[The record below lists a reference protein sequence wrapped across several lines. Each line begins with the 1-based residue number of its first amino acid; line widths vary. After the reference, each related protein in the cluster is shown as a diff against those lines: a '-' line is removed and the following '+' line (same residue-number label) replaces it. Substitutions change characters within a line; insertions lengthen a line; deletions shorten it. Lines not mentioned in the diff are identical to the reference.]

1 MHLGVQRQ
9 GLGAGTGAG
18 RIAGGVQRLHRGQQA
33 GLVAPVA
40 QDLPALA
47 QDAHPLRQRGL
58 VVQRGLPVGLGV
70 GVGIQ
75 RQRRFGRGQA
85 VGHGAG
91 RLAAG
96 FPVAGD
102 VGAVLAGR
110 LQHPAHRLGLAL
122 HPGDHGVAHAVG
134 HRQFGIVLRGIVERR
149 LPGAIRPQAQQARAA
164 PLAQRLAQEER
175 VAAGG
180 AFQPLG
186 EAARVAGAR
195 QPIDQCR
202 DAVAIQ
208 RCQAQLAGA
217 GGLLQRLL
225 PGCGLGRRPFG
236 PLHPDLTDRPGCAAG
251 LRGGRRGHRRAGHA
265 QAGADACGQLLGLGA
280 GCQAQLAHQ
289 GVAAARVLGHCG
301 AAVARGGVQAHGLAV
316 QLFLQR
322 VVGQQLLHRVQRPR
336 QVAGRFGRCGL
347 GRQQLA
353 PAAGQALAL
362 MGQPVVEG
370 LGGAGLQAIG
380 QRAPPQGQRL
390 GGPAAIGQ
398 RGKGQRVAL
407 HGRRKSQ
414 HLALAAQ
421 RIAGAGIAQAG
432 QLTAQVAAAGA
443 VVGQRPQPAGQAC
456 PVAKAAQRQ
465 QQQGLRLVRGQR
477 QELVVLQQ
485 ADRPQHAERQHAAM
499 MPARRAGDPAAGPG
513 PAVRLARRAGPT
525 APSPALPRC
534 SSGR

>member
-1 MHLGVQRQ
+1 MRSVAAWAKASSSAAQATEHLALHPQGLGAVHRAQRRVGQAGLDAGQRVVVALAVRQDLGRMHLGVQRQ
-9 GLGAGTGAG
+9 GLGAGAGAGTG
-18 RIAGGVQRLHRGQQA
+18 RIAGGVQRLHRGQQV

-58 VVQRGLPVGLGV
+58 VVQRRLPVGLGV

-96 FPVAGD
+96 FPVACD

-110 LQHPAHRLGLAL
+110 LQHPAYRLGLAL
-122 HPGDHGVAHAVG
+122 HPGDHSVAHAVG

-208 RCQAQLAGA
+208 RRQAQHAGA

-289 GVAAARVLGHCG
+289 GVAAAHVLGQCG
-301 AAVARGGVQAHGLAV
+301 AAVARGGVQAHGLRCNCSCSGSSASSCCTV
-316 QLFLQR
+316 SSAR
-322 VVGQQLLHRVQRPR
+322 
-336 QVAGRFGRCGL
+336 GRL
-347 GRQQLA
+347 
-353 PAAGQALAL
+353 PAA
-362 MGQPVVEG
+362 
-370 LGGAGLQAIG
+370 
-380 QRAPPQGQRL
+380 
-390 GGPAAIGQ
+390 
-398 RGKGQRVAL
+398 
-407 HGRRKSQ
+407 S
-414 HLALAAQ
+414 
-421 RIAGAGIAQAG
+421 
-432 QLTAQVAAAGA
+432 AAAA
-443 VVGQRPQPAGQAC
+443 S
-456 PVAKAAQRQ
+456 AASSWR
-465 QQQGLRLVRGQR
+465 RR
-477 QELVVLQQ
+477 
-485 ADRPQHAERQHAAM
+485 
-499 MPARRAGDPAAGPG
+499 PARRW
-513 PAVRLARRAGPT
+513 R
-525 APSPALPRC
+525 
-534 SSGR
+534 